1 MAYIGR
7 APTNGLS
14 NANTSRGQYD
24 RDCDWKLQYKGDGYY
39 SRSDGFHTVQ
49 YNVTGF
55 IGTID
60 AQASL
65 ADAPVE
71 ADWFNITTSQMI
83 SVDDSSTY
91 NTGSFIYNFT
101 GNYVWV
107 RIKITN
113 WTDGTINSILLNH

>member
-1 MAYIGR
+1 MPSNSETIL
-7 APTNGLS
+7 TNQAHVGDS
-14 NANTSRGQYD
+14 S
-24 RDCDWKLQYKGDGYY
+24 LQSHTGAKYKGDGYY
-39 SRSDGFHTVQ
+39 GRSDGFHTVQ
-49 YNVTGF
+49 YSITGF
-55 IGTID
+55 TGIVAIQCT
-60 AQASL
+60 L
-65 ADAPVE
+65 AINPVE

>member
-1 MAYIGR
+1 MASTSEII
-7 APTNGLS
+7 LS
-14 NANTSRGQYD
+14 NQTHP
-24 RDCDWKLQYKGDGYY
+24 CDSTVSTVSGSKFKGDGYY